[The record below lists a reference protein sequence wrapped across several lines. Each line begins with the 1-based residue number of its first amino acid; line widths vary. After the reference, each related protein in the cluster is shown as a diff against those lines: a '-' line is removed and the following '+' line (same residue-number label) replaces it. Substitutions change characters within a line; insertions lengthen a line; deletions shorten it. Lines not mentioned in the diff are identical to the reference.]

1 MEQERKRPAG
11 YVDKYTS
18 GNTPPLIA
26 IGKLCASKE
35 QDNKID
41 EGETFSLT
49 LATRR
54 PPVIGVIVLEQGI
67 KFMLHFC

>member
-1 MEQERKRPAG
+1 MEQERKRPAARR
-11 YVDKYTS
+11 YIDKYTS

-49 LATRR
+49 R
-54 PPVIGVIVLEQGI
+54 PLEDARNTAPARNWSNCVRAGD
-67 KFMLHFC
+67 